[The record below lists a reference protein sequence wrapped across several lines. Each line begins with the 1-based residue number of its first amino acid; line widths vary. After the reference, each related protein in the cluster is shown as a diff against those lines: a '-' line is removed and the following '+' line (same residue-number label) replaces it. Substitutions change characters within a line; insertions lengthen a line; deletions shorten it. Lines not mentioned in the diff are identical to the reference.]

1 MLESMKV
8 ESRIVNS
15 GRSTVGAP
23 GSAVSQRDSRMH
35 LHALPHMCHTSHT
48 FSHKPVQLYLHAEA
62 APAWRRSCM
71 DIVCDLTDSPHFDA
85 EAGARSVDVEG
96 VKDAVKIQVK
106 GLNVTEEGTAHLIKA
121 LLGVL
126 G

>member
-1 MLESMKV
+1 MK
-8 ESRIVNS
+8 S

-23 GSAVSQRDSRMH
+23 GFAVSQRDSHIH
-35 LHALPHMCHTSHT
+35 LYALPHMCHTSHT
-48 FSHKPVQLYLHAEA
+48 FSRKPMQLYLHAEA
-62 APAWRRSCM
+62 AAAWRRSCM

-85 EAGARSVDVEG
+85 EAGAKSVDVEG
-96 VKDAVKIQVK
+96 VREAVKIQVM